1 MVNGWEKKSSFTS
14 AKIFEHYDK
23 TQIRGYVLT
32 DIENDGMLSG
42 LNLNMISSNIK
53 LTSKNLLL
61 VVGLRILK
69 ILRV

>member
-1 MVNGWEKKSSFTS
+1 MGKKSSFTS

-23 TQIRGYVLT
+23 TQIKGYVLT

-53 LTSKNLLL
+53 TYFKKNLLL
-61 VVGLRILK
+61 VVGLRTLK